1 MNILDELEKRPFAF
15 FIGLLIVSLMIKS
28 VLIYQADIINRDGTY
43 FIANARELFQ
53 GNIVASFY
61 TNPMI
66 GFSFVFGLVQ
76 LVVHDW
82 FLAGKILSCLS
93 LLLATIPL
101 YFIANDLFGRKP
113 AFFAALVFTIAP
125 SVNERCT
132 TIIRDPLFLL
142 LFTLSL
148 WLVLYAFRKSS
159 YGFSLL
165 AGLLC
170 CLSVLVRSEGVVL
183 FLCIMFFLTGCAIFI
198 SDNRHFYFKCL
209 AAFCFLPFC
218 GLIFIIV
225 LVAIG
230 EIPQEHVHVFFKKY
244 LAYIQRDH
252 LKIYMSIY
260 SHLKGVE
267 KSFPGGQFPND
278 FFEYARYN
286 IYLVYLIGMIQTF
299 VKDLFP
305 LFVVPLIY
313 GLNLKKQWNR
323 KIVLFLMVLCS
334 FLLMDYYYQ
343 IVRNFIASR
352 YMFVTIVLS
361 FILVGYGLDLMT
373 APTRSSRFRKVVVA
387 ILIMLC
393 VTLPPYMVLRN
404 SSSEKQEIKMA
415 GVWLTEYRDK
425 SATKMLLNDNRIAY
439 HAGLF
444 NGEYDL
450 FNKKQLKQ
458 LDKLEQH
465 EQLEQLEKIAFD
477 KGRKIVVVYLDNQQV
492 GNSQHFKEYA
502 LIKSFPG
509 QKKTVMIYERKI

>member
-1 MNILDELEKRPFAF
+1 
-15 FIGLLIVSLMIKS
+15 
-28 VLIYQADIINRDGTY
+28 
-43 FIANARELFQ
+43 
-53 GNIVASFY
+53 
-61 TNPMI
+61 
-66 GFSFVFGLVQ
+66 
-76 LVVHDW
+76 
-82 FLAGKILSCLS
+82 
-93 LLLATIPL
+93 
-101 YFIANDLFGRKP
+101 
-113 AFFAALVFTIAP
+113 
-125 SVNERCT
+125 
-132 TIIRDPLFLL
+132 
-142 LFTLSL
+142 
-148 WLVLYAFRKSS
+148 
-159 YGFSLL
+159 
-165 AGLLC
+165 
-170 CLSVLVRSEGVVL
+170 
-183 FLCIMFFLTGCAIFI
+183 
-198 SDNRHFYFKCL
+198 
-209 AAFCFLPFC
+209 
-218 GLIFIIV
+218 
-225 LVAIG
+225 
-230 EIPQEHVHVFFKKY
+230 
-244 LAYIQRDH
+244 
-252 LKIYMSIY
+252 
-260 SHLKGVE
+260 
-267 KSFPGGQFPND
+267 
-278 FFEYARYN
+278 
-286 IYLVYLIGMIQTF
+286 
-299 VKDLFP
+299 
-305 LFVVPLIY
+305 
-313 GLNLKKQWNR
+313 
-323 KIVLFLMVLCS
+323 
-334 FLLMDYYYQ
+334 LLMDYYFQ